1 MMKKGKNSKYSRNA
15 FVFTCLILG
24 IAVLLNL
31 IVTEVVSVYPLKADM
46 TRNQIYALTDDTE
59 RILGEMEKEV
69 TIYLIE
75 SEQTPIGEDTVEVID
90 RYRKAADGKIQVES
104 VDLSETP
111 TFAQRFE
118 GQANLSYGTIVVEC
132 GSRFQTLNS
141 SDFTSTE
148 TQTYTAENKL
158 TNTILS
164 VMSEQTQTIYLL
176 TGHSEK
182 EFGIMESLLNQTYYS
197 IEQLQLLTSEIP
209 EDAQLLLCIS
219 PKTDF
224 SAEEIEKLDQYL
236 EQGGNAQFYFDV
248 GVNGLDRLVA
258 YLKEWG
264 ITVNNDYLY
273 ESDTNRFY
281 GSGGSAAINII
292 PDVEEY
298 LFTSGVN
305 QNALMIVP
313 FSRSLTLGDDNIKK
327 AVVVPLLSTSDQAYA
342 RTDFSADGFS
352 SPAEGDTAG
361 SYAMSAMAVRQQDGQ
376 ETNLMVTGTSQLLL
390 NSLLEDNSTYAN
402 GDYFLNSVAWMS
414 QMEDAVKIRAK
425 SLVSDTLKLTVGTGI
440 RFTVVIFVISLLALV
455 AGVVIWARRRFL

>member
-90 RYRKAADGKIQVES
+90 RYRKAAGGKIQVES

-158 TNTILS
+158 TNAILS

-281 GSGGSAAINII
+281 GSGDSAAINII